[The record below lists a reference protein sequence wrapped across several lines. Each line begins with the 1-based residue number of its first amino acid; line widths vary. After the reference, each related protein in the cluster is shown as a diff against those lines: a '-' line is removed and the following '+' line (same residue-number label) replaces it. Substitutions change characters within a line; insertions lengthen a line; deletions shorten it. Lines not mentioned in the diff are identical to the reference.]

1 MHKYQVL
8 LCEALNLLDDA
19 IQEAKNNNLYIQDWA
34 ELKYDFGSELIL
46 LKEKRDKLQ
55 EKYKSVKNGRI
66 ND

>member
-1 MHKYQVL
+1 MHKYEVL

-34 ELKYDFGSELIL
+34 ELKYGFGDEVIL
-46 LKEKRDKLQ
+46 LNEKRDKLQ

-66 ND
+66 NG